1 MAGGG
6 AGGAGATGPAA
17 ALGPGAGRV
26 WGLAWRPPGGAGAGA
41 AAGPA
46 GAGGD
51 RFPLVSCGADGSV
64 AAWAEGP
71 GGVWGACGGAGQ
83 AGGRTLR
90 ALAWSP
96 DGCLL
101 AVAGFDACVTVW
113 SPPYAGADAD
123 GPWEL
128 WATLE
133 GHESEV
139 KGVAW
144 NASGSMLAT
153 CGRDKTVWIWERVG
167 DPGPNEGDVCDF
179 ECVEVLQG
187 HEADVKCLAWHPR
200 EDMLVTGSYDG
211 SLRVW
216 CEEEGCGGEW
226 VCTQVVEGER
236 TVWDVGFEP
245 GSGCALASC
254 DDEGAVALWAFDPAS
269 ARAGS
274 AVALAT
280 RVEGV
285 HSGPAY
291 SLDWDPTPGAAT
303 PRLATAGADGNLAV
317 LLALAPDGDVRGA
330 GGPPARLEVD
340 RHIPAHAPRE
350 ANCVRWRKVGR
361 PGGATA
367 GGARAALLASAGDDE
382 LVRLWDLGPA
392 PA

>member
-1 MAGGG
+1 M
-6 AGGAGATGPAA
+6 
-17 ALGPGAGRV
+17 
-26 WGLAWRPPGGAGAGA
+26 
-41 AAGPA
+41 
-46 GAGGD
+46 
-51 RFPLVSCGADGSV
+51 SCGADGSV
-64 AAWAEGP
+64 VAWAEGP
-71 GGVWGACGGAGQ
+71 GGVWGACGGPGK

-90 ALAWSP
+90 ALAWAP
-96 DGCLL
+96 DGRLL

-113 SPPYAGADAD
+113 APPYAGADAE

-167 DPGPNEGDVCDF
+167 DPGPKEGDICDF

-200 EDMLVTGSYDG
+200 EDVLVTGSYDG

-226 VCTQVVEGER
+226 VCTQVVQGEH

-245 GSGCALASC
+245 GSGLALASC
-254 DDEGAVALWAFDPAS
+254 DDEGAVALWEFDPS
-269 ARAGS
+269 RARAGS
-274 AVALAT
+274 AVLPAA
-280 RVEGV
+280 RAEGV

-291 SLDWDPTPGAAT
+291 SLDWDPALGAAS
-303 PRLATAGADGNLAV
+303 PRLATAGADGNLA
-317 LLALAPDGDVRGA
+317 LLRVLAPVRGERGA
-330 GGPPARLEVD
+330 SAHPPRLVVD
-340 RHIPAHAPRE
+340 RRIPAHAPRE

-361 PGGATA
+361 PAPAAAAAAAA
-367 GGARAALLASAGDDE
+367 GGGCAALLASAGDDE
-382 LVRLWDLGPA
+382 LVRLWDLPA
-392 PA
+392 GT